1 MNYCY
6 LKIVLIGNY
15 EVLKQYQTQ
24 VHKVKSPHID
34 SMTTLVVRNG
44 PRICVH
50 PVPPRPVARR
60 EGQWIDGGIRLI
72 VRRDLHNI
80 YLSIHF
86 HFVLL
91 KSSSLII
98 LDGGCLHQ
106 ALLVELK
113 LRDLQW

>member
-1 MNYCY
+1 MKYCD

-50 PVPPRPVARR
+50 PVPPRHVARR
-60 EGQWIDGGIRLI
+60 EVQWIYSGIRLI
-72 VRRDLHNI
+72 IRRDLHNI

-86 HFVLL
+86 HFALL
-91 KSSSLII
+91 KPSSLII
-98 LDGGCLHQ
+98 LGGGCLDQ
-106 ALLVELK
+106 ALLCEL
-113 LRDLQW
+113 